1 MTLNFLLVMFLIA
14 NNLLSYLQLTCL
26 SMTITVQHLDKDVAC
41 FGVFSQNTC
50 HQHLPVVLQITG
62 ILYFQKISI
71 VRASLCHC
79 ITAVKCRLLM
89 IALSG

>member
-1 MTLNFLLVMFLIA
+1 
-14 NNLLSYLQLTCL
+14 
-26 SMTITVQHLDKDVAC
+26 MTITVQHLDKDVAC